1 MIKRIISIITL
12 ILAGLFLWQN
22 YGCASEPED
31 NGFKSQLDGQVNV
44 TIVKE
49 DTLFF
54 PTITGNVVMSAI
66 PDKLEVVIQGLIIPV
81 NVVSQT
87 VSANGLYVLHFRTV
101 HSFNELKANTPY
113 NVDLRFTLGGKT
125 FRVEKFATFTV
136 TQDYFGIDG
145 QTMDLDSNWSVFD

>member
-1 MIKRIISIITL
+1 MFKFL
-12 ILAGLFLWQN
+12 KAILLVLVVVVIFN
-22 YGCASEPED
+22 TCGCGSEPED
-31 NGFKSQLDGQVNV
+31 NGYKSQLDGQVNV

-113 NVDLRFTLGGKT
+113 DVDLRFTVAGKT

-136 TQDYFGIDG
+136 TQDYFGLDG
-145 QTMDLDSNWSVFD
+145 ETMDLDSNWSVFD